1 MEPEEPGAMMVND
14 DDAVGLLLREEFK
27 ELCHGRL
34 SPPQLV
40 FKTDVERRNLPD
52 VWSDERGNRFFLGA
66 TKAQKALE
74 PFGLFFESYSVAR
87 QQSA

>member
-14 DDAVGLLLREEFK
+14 DDAVGFVLRGGLK

-34 SPPQLV
+34 SPPQLA
-40 FKTDVERRNLPD
+40 FKTDVERKNLPD

-66 TKAQKALE
+66 TKAQKAFE
-74 PFGLFFESYSVAR
+74 PFDVFFKSPSVAR